1 MTECTGEARQKKG
14 EVMSLFVTS
23 TDTLFL
29 SFLMYMY
36 MFMYM
41 YMYNYH
47 FLLLLQFDELPN
59 TIPMEK
65 EFIFI
70 RINVLREV
78 SLTLCTY

>member
-23 TDTLFL
+23 TETFFL
-29 SFLMYMY
+29 SFL
-36 MFMYM
+36 M

-47 FLLLLQFDELPN
+47 FLLLQFDELPN
-59 TIPMEK
+59 YIPMEK